1 MAKRGITTINAFK
14 VILDASKRKLNK
26 ILADQAG
33 EFYDIFFKKWLRD
46 NHIKMYS
53 TYSGGTSVVL
63 EIFIR
68 KTRFWSIWQLH
79 QKIFILMF

>member
-33 EFYDIFFKKWLRD
+33 EFYDIFFKK
-46 NHIKMYS
+46 
-53 TYSGGTSVVL
+53 
-63 EIFIR
+63 
-68 KTRFWSIWQLH
+68 
-79 QKIFILMF
+79 